1 LAGWAISL
9 IITVILLYVFASC
22 YKTGITDKRAPWQ
35 GCPTEL
41 GLRHTNGEWKYTT
54 FQCFDNCDYCMYG
67 WCCESCRLGDTYTMT
82 NIGPSYL
89 TYIHCFVAVMVIGSI
104 VRLVVSIIIVD
115 FLDMVASAGNAGQFG
130 FYVGNIVLAYWLSG
144 QRAKLRQ
151 ALGDP
156 WPEAHRAQDFCC
168 FWCCLCC
175 SVIQEGRQV
184 DEITNTQTKCTFQL
198 LPLLS
203 APPVVVGQPN
213 ATTALAVGGTGSVYT
228 FYGPDEPKFANL
240 TQNFLTKDID
250 KIMPSLGLNEPIP
263 LWWTT
268 DFILSSPE
276 GTAPADEKWIVG
288 EFNCSCVGISK
299 CLPGYCKDDSPNVGW
314 KDIPAEDQ
322 KRDTAGDTPW

>member
-1 LAGWAISL
+1 MLLFIFSVLGHPAMLLFHALHWSVGEDSEGVLMETLKGVLPESGRARMEVVLAGTPEWMVWSPPDGTPDVGSRRLSALQEPLSAAALAGWAISL
-9 IITVILLYVFASC
+9 IITVILIYVFASC

-82 NIGPSYL
+82 NIGPSYI

-115 FLDMVASAGNAGQFG
+115 FMDMEASAGNAGQFG

-156 WPEAHRAQDFCC
+156 SPEDHKAMDFCC
-168 FWCCLCC
+168 YWCCLCC

-184 DEITNTQTKCTFQL
+184 DEVTNTQTKCTFQL
-198 LPLLS
+198 LPLQR
-203 APPVVVGQPN
+203 APPVMVGQPV
-213 ATTALAVGGTGSVYT
+213 VGRVV
-228 FYGPDEPKFANL
+228 
-240 TQNFLTKDID
+240 
-250 KIMPSLGLNEPIP
+250 
-263 LWWTT
+263 
-268 DFILSSPE
+268 
-276 GTAPADEKWIVG
+276 APAS
-288 EFNCSCVGISK
+288 N
-299 CLPGYCKDDSPNVGW
+299 
-314 KDIPAEDQ
+314 A
-322 KRDTAGDTPW
+322 